1 MQPHEQT
8 SDDRTARARRLVAE
22 FTANGAEAL
31 AGMSPAERR
40 LLLAE
45 KRAHLAQVAERCAK
59 GEGLHVNVPLKR
71 ILEAHVRE
79 IGRAAGSRRD
89 IELER

>member
-1 MQPHEQT
+1 MRPHEQAL
-8 SDDRTARARRLVAE
+8 DDPATRARRLVAE
-22 FTANGAEAL
+22 FTTNGADAL

-45 KRAHLAQVAERCAK
+45 KQAHLDQVTERCAK

-79 IGRAAGSRRD
+79 IGRPARSRRD
-89 IELER
+89 IDMEL